1 MMYQCIMKN
10 NIHESIYDISEYI
23 FFLLEGNMYSDKKKL
38 IYDLNNYI
46 DNYINNMTLYEL
58 NNVIIHYGI
67 NNAVAKYRE
76 DNEISNIDSNN
87 FIRIIIKNL
96 VKETYKIDRV

>member
-23 FFLLEGNMYSDKKKL
+23 YFLLEGNMYSDEKKL
-38 IYDLNNYI
+38 IYDLNNFI
-46 DNYINNMTLYEL
+46 DNYINNMSLYEL

-76 DNEISNIDSNN
+76 DNDISNIDSNN

-96 VKETYKIDRV
+96 VKETYKIDIV

>member
-1 MMYQCIMKN
+1 MYQCIMTN

-23 FFLLEGNMYSDKKKL
+23 YFLLEGNVYADEKKL
-38 IYDLNNYI
+38 IYDLNKYI

-58 NNVIIHYGI
+58 NNVLIHYGI

>member
-23 FFLLEGNMYSDKKKL
+23 YFLLDGNVYADEKKL

-46 DNYINNMTLYEL
+46 DNYINNMTVYEL

-67 NNAVAKYRE
+67 DNAVKKY
-76 DNEISNIDSNN
+76 NEYCDLSNIDSNN
-87 FIRIIIKNL
+87 FTREIIKNL
-96 VKETYKIDRV
+96 INETYKIDKI

>member
-23 FFLLEGNMYSDKKKL
+23 YFLLEGNMYSDEKKL
-38 IYDLNNYI
+38 IYDLNNFI

-76 DNEISNIDSNN
+76 DNDISNIDSNN

-96 VKETYKIDRV
+96 VKETYKIDIV